1 MKSRQFS
8 LNTYKSLN
16 RDSNPFKSSDFLQ
29 IGKNKMTD
37 QNKEYMYK
45 TWGTDRLVTDYH
57 SLNEKTKLLREINQD
72 EITPKKHNF
81 DPQNEIHERIRN
93 DQDYDD
99 WEYGTEPI
107 PLKEWS

>member
-1 MKSRQFS
+1 
-8 LNTYKSLN
+8 
-16 RDSNPFKSSDFLQ
+16 
-29 IGKNKMTD
+29 MTD